1 MKKYFKLSSVLFIV
15 LISLSSFTTE
25 TNSPTNDPSFK
36 PMADTAAFHAKLNEM
51 SKKLT
56 SLESDF
62 VQEKNLSIL
71 SEVISSK
78 GHFYFKKPGT
88 LKWEY
93 NNPFTYIIVI
103 NNGKISIKDDGK
115 INKIDMSANKM
126 FQEINTK
133 ILDMLQGSIL
143 NNTTDFKFKFFE
155 NEKFYLI
162 DATPISKG
170 MKDYFKNINIYFDKK
185 DLSVSKLKMMELS
198 GDYTDIIF
206 SNKKQNQGIADE
218 VFNIK

>member
-1 MKKYFKLSSVLFIV
+1 MKKIILSTFIFIV
-15 LISLSSFTTE
+15 VLNAFSFSIKTPTE
-25 TNSPTNDPSFK
+25 DPSFK
-36 PMADTAAFHAKLNEM
+36 PMTDTAAFHAKLNEM

-71 SEVISSK
+71 SEVITSR
-78 GHFYFKKPGT
+78 GHFYFKKTST

-93 NNPFTYIIVI
+93 NNPFSYIIVI

-143 NNTTDFKFKFFE
+143 NNTSDFKFKFLE
-155 NEKFYLI
+155 NEKYYLI
-162 DATPISKG
+162 AATPISKG
-170 MKDYFKNINIYFDKK
+170 MKDYFKIINIYFDKK